1 MFPLT
6 LYPIHFYMFL
16 NNLLDYH
23 FQLSI
28 TFQRRLLFIFIA
40 KRFESPFLILKS
52 KKGTKFMSI
61 SYQITDADLPAWWTF
76 RQTEFKMLSCM
87 CRIGTF
93 LQSVPKTTDATFL
106 SSQVLKGKYC
116 NESQS
121 PVNIKGDPIS

>member
-40 KRFESPFLILKS
+40 KRFVSPFLILKS
-52 KKGTKFMSI
+52 KKGTQFMSI
-61 SYQITDADLPAWWTF
+61 SYQIIDADLPA
-76 RQTEFKMLSCM
+76 
-87 CRIGTF
+87 
-93 LQSVPKTTDATFL
+93 
-106 SSQVLKGKYC
+106 
-116 NESQS
+116 
-121 PVNIKGDPIS
+121 